1 MDWHCGASAVR
12 MLKEMV
18 AAFLAN
24 DLESRFSKSFDESLA
39 RNGGKSAHALT
50 ATR

>member
-1 MDWHCGASAVR
+1 

-18 AAFLAN
+18 AAFFAN
-24 DLESRFSKSFDESLA
+24 DLEARLPKSLDESLA
-39 RNGGKSAHALT
+39 RNGRKSAHALT